1 VCLYLATLGYLQ
13 VVYFTLLRGIQGLVL
28 ALSIEAVP
36 LKVCNNFGSSISG
49 LNEVKGLRMVYIPK
63 VADLTEPIA

>member
-1 VCLYLATLGYLQ
+1 
-13 VVYFTLLRGIQGLVL
+13 VL

-49 LNEVKGLRMVYIPK
+49 LNKVKGLRIVYNAK
-63 VADLTEPIA
+63 VADLIEPIAL

>member
-1 VCLYLATLGYLQ
+1 
-13 VVYFTLLRGIQGLVL
+13 VL

-49 LNEVKGLRMVYIPK
+49 LDEVKGLWMVYTPK
-63 VADLTEPIA
+63 VVFNGMGHCGMCKGVGNNVVG